1 MKKEFKEKLDLLM
14 EEFPEYYIEVWG
26 PEDFKK
32 FYYEIS
38 HEECKDVVTKLRQD
52 YDPYSGTNLDFVEDT
67 VQMVTKTG
75 DYAEDDYDEDD
86 EDYSVDDN

>member
-1 MKKEFKEKLDLLM
+1 MKKEFKEKLDRLM
-14 EEFPEYYIEVWG
+14 DEFPEYYLEVWG

-38 HEECKDVVTKLRQD
+38 EEQCKDVVIKLRQD
-52 YDPYSGTNLDFVEDT
+52 YDPYSGTNFDFVEDT

-75 DYAEDDYDEDD
+75 YYAEEDEDID
-86 EDYSVDDN
+86 EEISEDDD